1 MRPSQI
7 SVAGSGEEIEGPD
20 AKGRQGI
27 IAFLSTNTAH
37 QPPAHCTLGVTAT
50 TPRQLFRFA
59 LVGVGVNVLLYV
71 AYLTLVG
78 LQIDVKVAMSLVYV
92 GGVVL
97 GFILNQRWTFSRR
110 SKPCGDV
117 PAYLAVY
124 LAGYFL
130 NLGALVLF
138 VDGLGW
144 AHQAVQAA
152 MVFIVAA
159 LAFVLQKYWVF
170 RDSGRGAEPRL

>member
-1 MRPSQI
+1 M
-7 SVAGSGEEIEGPD
+7 
-20 AKGRQGI
+20 
-27 IAFLSTNTAH
+27 
-37 QPPAHCTLGVTAT
+37 
-50 TPRQLFRFA
+50 
-59 LVGVGVNVLLYV
+59 LYL

-97 GFILNQRWTFSRR
+97 GFILNQRWTFGRR
-110 SKPCGDV
+110 RNPRGDV
-117 PAYLAVY
+117 PAYLTVY
-124 LAGYFL
+124 LAGYLL

-138 VDGLGW
+138 VDGMGW

-170 RDSGRGAEPRL
+170 RPAGRGAEPRL